1 LGFNGINGGSINGG
15 SLIAGWFLTE
25 HLKKWM
31 GTGDTP
37 VTSEISMMMVNGGSY
52 YA

>member
-1 LGFNGINGGSINGG
+1 MNGGSINGG
-15 SLIAGWFLTE
+15 YLIAGWFLTE
-25 HLKKWM
+25 HLKKKMM

-37 VTSEISMMMVNGGSY
+37 MTSETSMMMVNGGSY

>member
-1 LGFNGINGGSINGG
+1 MVSHGTS
-15 SLIAGWFLTE
+15 E
-25 HLKKWM
+25 KKMM

-37 VTSEISMMMVNGGSY
+37 MTSETSMMMVNGGSY